1 MCQINWIKTFL
12 CYLFRVS
19 QNLWFRDFTFSAL
32 QKFRYGD
39 KFMNMIKFVYNNI
52 QSKVKINGL
61 LSYTFILM
69 RGVCQR
75 CLLSVL
81 LSNIVA
87 EVLAS
92 FNDANKRIKRI
103 KIGDH
108 EINVVNFVD
117 SNIIQENKSLVS

>member
-1 MCQINWIKTFL
+1 M
-12 CYLFRVS
+12 
-19 QNLWFRDFTFSAL
+19 
-32 QKFRYGD
+32 
-39 KFMNMIKFVYNNI
+39 
-52 QSKVKINGL
+52 
-61 LSYTFILM
+61 
-69 RGVCQR
+69 
-75 CLLSVL
+75 L

-117 SNIIQENKSLVS
+117 NNIIQENKSLVS

>member
-1 MCQINWIKTFL
+1 
-12 CYLFRVS
+12 
-19 QNLWFRDFTFSAL
+19 
-32 QKFRYGD
+32 
-39 KFMNMIKFVYNNI
+39 
-52 QSKVKINGL
+52 
-61 LSYTFILM
+61 M

-75 CLLSVL
+75 CLLSML

-117 SNIIQENKSLVS
+117 NNIIQENKSLVS

>member
-1 MCQINWIKTFL
+1 
-12 CYLFRVS
+12 
-19 QNLWFRDFTFSAL
+19 
-32 QKFRYGD
+32 
-39 KFMNMIKFVYNNI
+39 
-52 QSKVKINGL
+52 
-61 LSYTFILM
+61 M
-69 RGVCQR
+69 REVCQR
-75 CLLSVL
+75 CLLSML

-92 FNDANKRIKRI
+92 FNDATKRIKRI